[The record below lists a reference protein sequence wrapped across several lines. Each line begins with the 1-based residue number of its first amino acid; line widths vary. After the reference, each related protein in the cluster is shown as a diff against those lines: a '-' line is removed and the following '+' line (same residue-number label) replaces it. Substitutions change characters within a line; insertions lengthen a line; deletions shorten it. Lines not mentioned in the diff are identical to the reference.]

1 MASHIIGN
9 RNSTPD
15 ASNST
20 LRPPSSARNL
30 GSHQLRASADMSGF
44 PSPLSSRSM
53 RPSSEVFYN
62 QQSHNQNNNEDA
74 LDRAG
79 QQWLSD
85 IDQYETT
92 LEEMAAATLDQDFK
106 DELSAIEQ
114 WFRVL
119 SEAERTAALYAL
131 LQQTTQVQI
140 RFFIQVLQQMAKS
153 HPMSGLLS
161 PANFGEKGKSNSFH
175 AYLDRWLINSA
186 DAMSNRLNDAMSKLN
201 VDSSRNSLGRPP
213 PSPGAKRNSGLDSST
228 INAMFPDAAAAI
240 ARKKA
245 EFTQQTGNAPPS
257 NRNSAVFG
265 DRTSFVA
272 PTISAPDNNESLGQ
286 PPSSPWTQRG
296 GSDQPPIAR
305 PKSSSGQQPMG
316 QFSQPSASSGLR
328 SPLPT
333 TQTATIPA
341 PDIEAPLLS
350 PYNVG
355 NASWAS
361 MTNTPMTATFGGQ
374 QQQQPQQQA
383 DMVANATAMKLAALS
398 TVNNRIALDDARKYR
413 RARSNDGQ
421 GKNTNAG
428 NNQNMSQGLTSPGL
442 PGPNVVSGQFLNP
455 QQLAALQAQQQAAMA
470 GRRSRPTSP
479 GIAMQGG
486 ALGPMGFTSPQN
498 NGFLTAYDP
507 NNALLGNGLGALGIG
522 QFGLGGHEG
531 YLSDHSEV
539 TRGRSP
545 RGRRGSSKPPEDPT
559 DPTLLKD
566 IPSWLRS
573 LRLHKYTDHLKDL
586 KWTELVELDDK
597 ALEERGVNALG
608 ARNKMLKV
616 RFLMAIGSEQK
627 LTVS

>member
-9 RNSTPD
+9 RNSTPE
-15 ASNST
+15 ASKSS
-20 LRPPSSARNL
+20 LRPPSSSRNL
-30 GSHQLRASADMSGF
+30 GTHQLRASADMSGF
-44 PSPLSSRSM
+44 PSPLSSRSI
-53 RPSSEVFYN
+53 RPSSEVFFN
-62 QQSHNQNNNEDA
+62 QQSQNSNNTEDP
-74 LDRAG
+74 LDRAA
-79 QQWLSD
+79 QQWLAD

-153 HPMSGLLS
+153 HPISGLLS
-161 PANFGEKGKSNSFH
+161 PANFGEK
-175 AYLDRWLINSA
+175 
-186 DAMSNRLNDAMSKLN
+186 DAMSNRLNDAMAKLN

-240 ARKKA
+240 AKKKA

-272 PTISAPDNNESLGQ
+272 PTISAPDNTTDNLGQ
-286 PPSSPWTQRG
+286 PPVSPWVQRG
-296 GSDQPPIAR
+296 SEPQPPIAR

-316 QFSQPSASSGLR
+316 QFSQNPSSLR
-328 SPLPT
+328 SPLP

-341 PDIEAPLLS
+341 PEIDAPLLS

-361 MTNTPMTATFGGQ
+361 MTNTPMTATFGQ
-374 QQQQPQQQA
+374 QAHHPPQNSQA

-421 GKNTNAG
+421 GKNSVSHLGPQPLA
-428 NNQNMSQGLTSPGL
+428 SPGL
-442 PGPNVVSGQFLNP
+442 PTPNQLMANQLLNA
-455 QQLAALQAQQQAAMA
+455 QQLAALQAQQHAAMA

-479 GIAMQGG
+479 GFAMQGG
-486 ALGPMGFTSPQN
+486 GLGHMNFTSPQN
-498 NGFLTAYDP
+498 NGFLAAYDP
-507 NNALLGNGLGALGIG
+507 NNPLMGNGLSALGMG

-539 TRGRSP
+539 ARGRSP

-559 DPTLLKD
+559 DPALLKD

-573 LRLHKYTDHLKDL
+573 LRLHKYTENLKDL
-586 KWTELVELDDK
+586 KWTELVELSDK

-616 RFLMAIGSEQK
+616 FEQVREAKADGK
-627 LTVS
+627 LDNIA

>member
-9 RNSTPD
+9 RNSTPE
-15 ASNST
+15 ASKSS
-20 LRPPSSARNL
+20 LRPPSSSRNL

-44 PSPLSSRSM
+44 PSPLSSRSI
-53 RPSSEVFYN
+53 RPSSEVYFN
-62 QQSHNQNNNEDA
+62 QQSQVSNTAEDP
-74 LDRAG
+74 LDRAA
-79 QQWLSD
+79 QQWLAD

-161 PANFGEKGKSNSFH
+161 PANFGEK
-175 AYLDRWLINSA
+175 

-201 VDSSRNSLGRPP
+201 VDSSRSSLGRPP

-240 ARKKA
+240 AKKKA

-272 PTISAPDNNESLGQ
+272 PTISAPDNGSDNLGQ
-286 PPSSPWTQRG
+286 PPVSPWAQRG
-296 GSDQPPIAR
+296 SEPQPPIAR
-305 PKSSSGQQPMG
+305 PKSSSGHQPMG
-316 QFSQPSASSGLR
+316 QFSQTPSSLR
-328 SPLPT
+328 SPLP

-341 PDIEAPLLS
+341 PEIDAPLLS

-361 MTNTPMTATFGGQ
+361 MTNTPMTATFG
-374 QQQQPQQQA
+374 QQPQQNSQA

-421 GKNTNAG
+421 GKNSLHAG
-428 NNQNMSQGLTSPGL
+428 HAMSQGGLASPGL
-442 PGPNVVSGQFLNP
+442 PGPNHLVAGQLLNA
-455 QQLAALQAQQQAAMA
+455 QQLAALQAQQQAAMV
-470 GRRSRPTSP
+470 GRSRPTSP

-486 ALGPMGFTSPQN
+486 GLGPMGFTSPQN
-498 NGFLTAYDP
+498 NGFLAAYDP
-507 NNALLGNGLGALGIG
+507 NNHLMGNGLGALGMG

-559 DPTLLKD
+559 DPSLLKD

-573 LRLHKYTDHLKDL
+573 LRLHKYTENLKDL
-586 KWTELVELDDK
+586 KWTDLVELDDK
-597 ALEERGVNALG
+597 ALEDRGVNALG

-616 RFLMAIGSEQK
+616 FEQVREAKADGK
-627 LTVS
+627 LDNVA

>member
-9 RNSTPD
+9 RNSTPE
-15 ASNST
+15 ASKSS
-20 LRPPSSARNL
+20 LRPPSSSRNL
-30 GSHQLRASADMSGF
+30 GTHQLRASADMSGF
-44 PSPLSSRSM
+44 PSPLSSRSI
-53 RPSSEVFYN
+53 RPSSEVFFN
-62 QQSHNQNNNEDA
+62 QQSQNSNNTEDP
-74 LDRAG
+74 LDRAA
-79 QQWLSD
+79 QQWLAD

-161 PANFGEKGKSNSFH
+161 PANFGEK
-175 AYLDRWLINSA
+175 
-186 DAMSNRLNDAMSKLN
+186 DAMSNRLNDAMAKLN

-240 ARKKA
+240 AKKKA

-272 PTISAPDNNESLGQ
+272 PTISAPDNTTDNLGQ
-286 PPSSPWTQRG
+286 PPVSPWVQRG
-296 GSDQPPIAR
+296 SEPQPPIAR

-316 QFSQPSASSGLR
+316 QFSQNPSSLR
-328 SPLPT
+328 SPLP

-341 PDIEAPLLS
+341 PEIDAPLLS

-361 MTNTPMTATFGGQ
+361 MTNTPMTATFGQ
-374 QQQQPQQQA
+374 QAQHPPQNSQA

-421 GKNTNAG
+421 GKNSVSHLGPQPLA
-428 NNQNMSQGLTSPGL
+428 SPGL
-442 PGPNVVSGQFLNP
+442 PTPNQLMANQLLNA
-455 QQLAALQAQQQAAMA
+455 QQLAALQAQQHAAMA

-486 ALGPMGFTSPQN
+486 GLGHLNFTSPQN
-498 NGFLTAYDP
+498 NGFLAAYDP
-507 NNALLGNGLGALGIG
+507 NNPLMGNGLSALGMG

-539 TRGRSP
+539 ARGRSP

-559 DPTLLKD
+559 DPALLKD

-573 LRLHKYTDHLKDL
+573 LRLHKYTENLKDL
-586 KWTELVELDDK
+586 KWTELVELSDK

-616 RFLMAIGSEQK
+616 FEQVREAKADGK
-627 LTVS
+627 LDNIA

>member
-9 RNSTPD
+9 RNSTPE
-15 ASNST
+15 ASKSS
-20 LRPPSSARNL
+20 LRPPSSSRNL

-44 PSPLSSRSM
+44 PSPLSSRSI
-53 RPSSEVFYN
+53 RPSSEVYFN
-62 QQSHNQNNNEDA
+62 QQSQANNAEDP
-74 LDRAG
+74 LDRAA
-79 QQWLSD
+79 QQWLAD

-161 PANFGEKGKSNSFH
+161 PANFGEK
-175 AYLDRWLINSA
+175 

-201 VDSSRNSLGRPP
+201 VDSSRSSLGRPP

-240 ARKKA
+240 AKKKA

-257 NRNSAVFG
+257 NRNSAVF

-272 PTISAPDNNESLGQ
+272 PTISAPDNNTDSLGQ
-286 PPSSPWTQRG
+286 PPVSPWAQRG
-296 GSDQPPIAR
+296 SEPQPPIAR
-305 PKSSSGQQPMG
+305 PKSSSGHQPMG
-316 QFSQPSASSGLR
+316 QFSQAPSSLR
-328 SPLPT
+328 SPLP

-341 PDIEAPLLS
+341 PEIDAPLLS

-361 MTNTPMTATFGGQ
+361 MTNTPMTATFGQ
-374 QQQQPQQQA
+374 QTQQPQQNSQA

-421 GKNTNAG
+421 GKNSANASHA
-428 NNQNMSQGLTSPGL
+428 MSQGGLASPGL
-442 PGPNVVSGQFLNP
+442 PGHNHHLVAGQLLNT
-455 QQLAALQAQQQAAMA
+455 QQLAALQAQQHAAMA

-486 ALGPMGFTSPQN
+486 GLGPMGFTSPQN
-498 NGFLTAYDP
+498 NGFLAAYDP
-507 NNALLGNGLGALGIG
+507 NNPLMGNGLSALGIG
-522 QFGLGGHEG
+522 QFGLGGPEG

-539 TRGRSP
+539 ARGRSP

-573 LRLHKYTDHLKDL
+573 LRLHKYTENLKDL
-586 KWTELVELDDK
+586 KWTELVELNDK

-616 RFLMAIGSEQK
+616 FEQVREAKAEGK
-627 LTVS
+627 LDNIA

>member
-1 MASHIIGN
+1 MTSHMIGN
-9 RNSTPD
+9 RNSTPE
-15 ASNST
+15 AVPNSG

-30 GSHQLRASADMSGF
+30 GTHQLRASADMSGF
-44 PSPLSSRSM
+44 PSPLSARTI
-53 RPSSEVFYN
+53 RPASEVFYP
-62 QQSHNQNNNEDA
+62 QSSQGQNATEDA
-74 LDRAG
+74 LDRAA

-85 IDQYETT
+85 IDQNETT
-92 LEEMAAATLDQDFK
+92 LEDMAAATLDQDFK

-119 SEAERTAALYAL
+119 SEPERTAALYAL

-140 RFFIQVLQQMAKS
+140 RFFIQVLQQMSQS

-161 PANFGEKGKSNSFH
+161 PANFGEK
-175 AYLDRWLINSA
+175 
-186 DAMSNRLNDAMSKLN
+186 DAMSSRLSDAMSKLN
-201 VDSSRNSLGRPP
+201 MDASRNSIGRPP
-213 PSPGAKRNSGLDSST
+213 PSPGAKRNSGLDPST

-240 ARKKA
+240 AKKKA
-245 EFTQQTGNAPPS
+245 EFTQQTGNAPPPS

-265 DRTSFVA
+265 DRAFVA
-272 PTISAPDNNESLGQ
+272 PTISAPDNNDNLGQ
-286 PPSSPWTQRG
+286 PPASPWTQRG
-296 GSDQPPIAR
+296 GLPDTQPPIAR
-305 PKSSSGQQPMG
+305 PKSSSGHQPMG
-316 QFSQPSASSGLR
+316 QFSQPSGMR
-328 SPLPT
+328 SPLP
-333 TQTATIPA
+333 QSASIPQH
-341 PDIEAPLLS
+341 DIEPPLLS

-355 NASWAS
+355 GGSWAS
-361 MTNTPMTATFGGQ
+361 MANTPMTATFAQNQGNSH
-374 QQQQPQQQA
+374 A

-421 GKNTNAG
+421 GRNSLNAAV
-428 NNQNMSQGLTSPGL
+428 SSGLASPGL
-442 PGPNVVSGQFLNP
+442 HGSMSGQLLNA

-470 GRRSRPTSP
+470 GRRSRPNSP

-486 ALGPMGFTSPQN
+486 GLGAMGFTSPQN
-498 NGFLTAYDP
+498 NGFLAAYDP
-507 NNALLGNGLGALGIG
+507 TNPLMGNGLSSLGIG
-522 QFGLGGHEG
+522 QFGLGSEG

-586 KWTELVELDDK
+586 QWTELVELDDK
-597 ALEERGVNALG
+597 ALEDRGVNALG

-616 RFLMAIGSEQK
+616 FEQVKEARTDGK
-627 LTVS
+627 LDNIS

>member
-15 ASNST
+15 ATKSTT
-20 LRPPSSARNL
+20 LRPPSSSRNL
-30 GSHQLRASADMSGF
+30 GTHQLRASADMSGF
-44 PSPLSSRSM
+44 PSPLSSRSI
-53 RPSSEVFYN
+53 RPSSEVFFN
-62 QQSHNQNNNEDA
+62 QQSQTPNNTEDP
-74 LDRAG
+74 LDRAA
-79 QQWLSD
+79 QQWLAD

-161 PANFGEKGKSNSFH
+161 PANFGEK
-175 AYLDRWLINSA
+175 

-201 VDSSRNSLGRPP
+201 VDTSRNSLGRPP

-240 ARKKA
+240 AKKKA

-272 PTISAPDNNESLGQ
+272 PTISAPDNSADSLGQ
-286 PPSSPWTQRG
+286 PPVSPWTQRG
-296 GSDQPPIAR
+296 SEPQPPIAR
-305 PKSSSGQQPMG
+305 PKSSSGHQPMG
-316 QFSQPSASSGLR
+316 QFSQSGLR
-328 SPLPT
+328 SPLP

-361 MTNTPMTATFGGQ
+361 MTNTPMTATFGQ
-374 QQQQPQQQA
+374 QQQQPQQNSHA

-421 GKNTNAG
+421 GKNSNV
-428 NNQNMSQGLTSPGL
+428 NVSQPMSQGGLASPGL
-442 PGPNVVSGQFLNP
+442 PGPNQLVAGQLLNA
-455 QQLAALQAQQQAAMA
+455 QQLAALQAQQQASMA

-486 ALGPMGFTSPQN
+486 ALGAMGFTSPQN
-498 NGFLTAYDP
+498 NGFLAAYDP
-507 NNALLGNGLGALGIG
+507 NNPLMGNGLGALGLG

-559 DPTLLKD
+559 DPNLLKD

-573 LRLHKYTDHLKDL
+573 LRLHKYTENLKDL
-586 KWTELVELDDK
+586 KWTELVELNDK

-616 RFLMAIGSEQK
+616 FEQVREAKAEGK
-627 LTVS
+627 LDNIL

>member
-15 ASNST
+15 ASKST
-20 LRPPSSARNL
+20 LRPPSSSRNL
-30 GSHQLRASADMSGF
+30 GTHQLRASADMSGF
-44 PSPLSSRSM
+44 PSPLSSRSI
-53 RPSSEVFYN
+53 RPSSEVYFN
-62 QQSHNQNNNEDA
+62 QQSQASNNAEDP
-74 LDRAG
+74 LDRAA
-79 QQWLSD
+79 QQWLAD

-161 PANFGEKGKSNSFH
+161 PANFGEK
-175 AYLDRWLINSA
+175 

-240 ARKKA
+240 AKKKA

-272 PTISAPDNNESLGQ
+272 PTISAPDNTTDNLGQ
-286 PPSSPWTQRG
+286 PPVSPWAQRG
-296 GSDQPPIAR
+296 PESQPPIAR

-316 QFSQPSASSGLR
+316 QFSQASSGLR
-328 SPLPT
+328 SPLP
-333 TQTATIPA
+333 QTATIPA
-341 PDIEAPLLS
+341 PEIEAPLLS

-361 MTNTPMTATFGGQ
+361 MTNTPMTATFAQ
-374 QQQQPQQQA
+374 QQQHQQQQNSQA

-421 GKNTNAG
+421 GKNANVHI
-428 NNQNMSQGLTSPGL
+428 NQNMPQGGLASPGL
-442 PGPNVVSGQFLNP
+442 PGPNHLVAGQLLNA

-486 ALGPMGFTSPQN
+486 SLGPMGFTSPQN
-498 NGFLTAYDP
+498 NGFLAAYDP
-507 NNALLGNGLGALGIG
+507 NNPLMGNGLGALGIG

-559 DPTLLKD
+559 DPSLLKD

-573 LRLHKYTDHLKDL
+573 LRLHKYTDNLKDL
-586 KWTELVELDDK
+586 KWTELVELNDK

-616 RFLMAIGSEQK
+616 FEQVREAKNDGK
-627 LTVS
+627 LDNIM

>member
-9 RNSTPD
+9 RNSTPE
-15 ASNST
+15 ASKSS
-20 LRPPSSARNL
+20 LRPPSSSRNL
-30 GSHQLRASADMSGF
+30 ATHQLRASADMSGF
-44 PSPLSSRSM
+44 PSPLSSRSI
-53 RPSSEVFYN
+53 RPASEVFFN
-62 QQSHNQNNNEDA
+62 QQAQTPSNAEDP
-74 LDRAG
+74 LDRAA
-79 QQWLSD
+79 QQWLAD

-161 PANFGEKGKSNSFH
+161 PANFGEK
-175 AYLDRWLINSA
+175 

-240 ARKKA
+240 AKKKA

-257 NRNSAVFG
+257 NRNSAVFSG
-265 DRTSFVA
+265 DRSSFVA
-272 PTISAPDNNESLGQ
+272 PTISAPDNSSDSLAQ
-286 PPSSPWTQRG
+286 PPVSPWAQRG
-296 GSDQPPIAR
+296 ASEPQPPIAR

-316 QFSQPSASSGLR
+316 QFSQSGLR

-333 TQTATIPA
+333 SQTATIPA
-341 PDIEAPLLS
+341 PEIEAPLLS

-361 MTNTPMTATFGGQ
+361 MTNTPMTATFGHQLGGPHQ
-374 QQQQPQQQA
+374 QASQA

-421 GKNTNAG
+421 GKNTAG
-428 NNQNMSQGLTSPGL
+428 NASIPPGGLASPGL
-442 PGPNVVSGQFLNP
+442 PPGANHLVAGQLLNA

-486 ALGPMGFTSPQN
+486 ALGPIGFTSPQN
-498 NGFLTAYDP
+498 NGFLAAYDP
-507 NNALLGNGLGALGIG
+507 NNPLMGNSLGALSIG

-539 TRGRSP
+539 ARGRSP

-559 DPTLLKD
+559 DPALLKD

-586 KWTELVELDDK
+586 KWSELVELNDK
-597 ALEERGVNALG
+597 QLEERGVNALG

-616 RFLMAIGSEQK
+616 FEQVREAKADGK
-627 LTVS
+627 LDNVA